1 VRKFY
6 AFITVIVV
14 LSLLVTACGS
24 RRPGPVLIQLGPR
37 ISDVDVPTGLNAGDT
52 FTFSVTTSGPDVVA
66 WEWDFGGGATP
77 NTSTAEMPL
86 VTLVNPSRTDD
97 ATYTGTVTVWDADNR
112 TDEMEFDFTVG
123 RTLNTA
129 PEFTDGP
136 TFAAGAANDATVSF
150 TINDDDGDDVTITL
164 ALTAPD
170 GVGISDTLIDATA
183 GNYGPFDV
191 TITNNN
197 FEDADVTVDITLDDG
212 TETTDGS
219 AGGTVTG
226 ITPDTSN
233 SIIAVPSST
242 NVAVGDTFT
251 VIVYVYDLTSPAAYF
266 NSIFLTYGDGL
277 SPVSGTWNLGAV
289 GGAEWDK
296 DGSYWEGFPD
306 ALLPVNPGFLTL
318 EPGAVVVNAS
328 AQGAGPTGSAVGA
341 GGPLFNFQMT
351 ADTAGSY
358 DLTFTTASTYYTE
371 PDGSTQHS
379 FDDEVG
385 ATITVS

>member
-1 VRKFY
+1 
-6 AFITVIVV
+6 
-14 LSLLVTACGS
+14 
-24 RRPGPVLIQLGPR
+24 
-37 ISDVDVPTGLNAGDT
+37 
-52 FTFSVTTSGPDVVA
+52 
-66 WEWDFGGGATP
+66 
-77 NTSTAEMPL
+77 
-86 VTLVNPSRTDD
+86 
-97 ATYTGTVTVWDADNR
+97 
-112 TDEMEFDFTVG
+112 
-123 RTLNTA
+123 
-129 PEFTDGP
+129 
-136 TFAAGAANDATVSF
+136 
-150 TINDDDGDDVTITL
+150 
-164 ALTAPD
+164 
-170 GVGISDTLIDATA
+170 
-183 GNYGPFDV
+183 
-191 TITNNN
+191 
-197 FEDADVTVDITLDDG
+197 VDITLDDG